1 MADTRYTGAGATS
14 IDEYIAAFP
23 EDVQDRLEEVR
34 STIRAAAP
42 DAQEAIK
49 YGIPTFVLHGNL
61 VHFGGFKKH
70 IGFYHGATTVEGAFQ
85 EELARYKKAKGTVQF
100 PLSEPLPLD
109 LIRRMVEYRV
119 KENVELAKLKRKR

>member
-85 EELARYKKAKGTVQF
+85 EELARYRKAKGTVQF
-100 PLSEPLPLD
+100 PLSKPLPLD